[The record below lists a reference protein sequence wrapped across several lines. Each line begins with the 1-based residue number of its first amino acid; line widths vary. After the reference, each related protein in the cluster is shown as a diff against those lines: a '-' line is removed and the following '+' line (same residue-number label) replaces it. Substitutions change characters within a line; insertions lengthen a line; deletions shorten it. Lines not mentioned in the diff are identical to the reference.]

1 MRSKQLDLSRY
12 GRDKINHG
20 YLEVYD
26 PILVRW
32 TDREIRLLEIGIGK
46 ADSLQLWRDL
56 RGL

>member
-20 YLEVYD
+20 YLEVYG

-32 TDREIRLLEIGIGK
+32 TDREIRLLEIGIRK
-46 ADSLQLWRDL
+46 RDNDWPL
-56 RGL
+56 AI